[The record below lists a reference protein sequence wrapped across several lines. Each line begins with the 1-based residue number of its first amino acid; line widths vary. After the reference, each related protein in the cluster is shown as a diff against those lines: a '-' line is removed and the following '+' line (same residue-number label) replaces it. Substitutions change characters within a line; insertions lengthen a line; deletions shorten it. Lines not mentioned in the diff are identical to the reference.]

1 MHLSPFLPRPLFPFS
16 LIFLF
21 FFSSKRHLTLFNHCL
36 YDQNRTSLWKV
47 GTALFMAGLDGGG
60 EEHNHLSGITI
71 LRSKRISFLIHL
83 LLFSSHCFPH
93 LQVSQTNKQAV
104 QLKSFK
110 KSAAPLWLGRRR
122 RRRKGETKI
131 GYSYLKEKI
140 NF

>member
-1 MHLSPFLPRPLFPFS
+1 
-16 LIFLF
+16 
-21 FFSSKRHLTLFNHCL
+21 
-36 YDQNRTSLWKV
+36 
-47 GTALFMAGLDGGG
+47 MAGLDGGG
-60 EEHNHLSGITI
+60 EEHNPLSGTTI

-93 LQVSQTNKQAV
+93 LQVSQTDKQAV

-131 GYSYLKEKI
+131 GYSYLKEKKKI
-140 NF
+140 